1 MELIKVWDIP
11 GGVHP
16 PENKTQSLLE
26 PLGPLAIAP
35 QLILPVSQ
43 HIGAPAKP
51 IVEVG
56 DQVLGG
62 QVIAEA
68 DGVFSANVHA
78 PTSGRIAAIVEHT
91 VPHPSGMTDLC
102 IILDTDGKD
111 DWTPLSPWED
121 YAERNKDDLLARIRE
136 SGIAGLG
143 GAGFPAAVK
152 LNPRANHPIDTLI
165 INGTECEPY
174 ITADDVLMRERAQEV
189 IAGTQILAQLLNQP
203 ERVVIGVEDNKPE
216 AIAALRK
223 AAEGSAIQVV
233 SFPTK
238 YPSGGEK
245 QLIQILTGRE
255 VPAGQIPA
263 AIGVVCQN
271 VGTTAAIYRA
281 VRFGEPLV
289 KRITTVVG
297 EALQTQRNIEV
308 LFGTPVNFVLE
319 QHGYQ
324 HKKASRLVMGGPMMG
339 FSLPDLSVPVVKT
352 TNCLL
357 APSKKELPPPEPAMA
372 CIRCGMCAEA
382 CPVELL
388 PQQLFW
394 YAQAED
400 LEKLE
405 THNLFDCIECGAC
418 SYVCP
423 SHIPLV
429 QYYRAAKGEIRQH
442 RIDKEKSDRSRRR
455 FEFRQDRIA
464 KEEAEKEAKRLAR
477 KKAAEEAKKKLAEQK
492 ANTPAEPK
500 PAAVSTQDT
509 DKQRAKL
516 ERLLASAHE
525 RLKKAE
531 QPLAEEATDEQAEK
545 QAASIKQAQLKV
557 SDAQKKL
564 DAFIASQGENNRQAS
579 STEANDPVAAAIERA
594 KAKQTMSPE
603 EKLRNSVESLQK
615 RLQKA
620 EQKVI
625 EAKDNKPDMVEALQ
639 QGVDKLKDKL
649 SAAQNELAELTPA
662 AAAPA
667 TPANATPD
675 VAQAAIERAKAK
687 LAMSPE
693 EKLRSS
699 LESLYKR
706 LEKAEQKAAGAKQ
719 EDSDKAEAL
728 QQGVERLKEKIAST
742 QKELAEA
749 TLSTVAEET
758 PQDPATSDAASLAIE
773 KAKAKAAAMATM
785 SASDKLR
792 NQVDS
797 LQARLEKA
805 QARLEKAEQEN
816 DDNID
821 AFRTG
826 VSKLEE
832 KLATARDQLA
842 ELT

>member
-16 PENKTQSLLE
+16 PENKHQSMAE
-26 PLGPLAIAP
+26 PLGYIDIPP

-51 IVEVG
+51 IVSVG
-56 DQVLGG
+56 QKVLGG
-62 QVIAEA
+62 EVVAEA

-78 PTSGRIAAIVEHT
+78 PTSGTIAAIVEHL
-91 VPHPSGMTDLC
+91 VPHPSGMRDTC
-102 IILDTDGKD
+102 VIIDTDGKD
-111 DWTPLSPWED
+111 EWVALSPWED
-121 YAERNKDDLLARIRE
+121 FAERDHDDIIKRIRDC
-136 SGIAGLG
+136 GIAGLG
-143 GAGFPAAVK
+143 GAGFPSAVK
-152 LNPRANHPIDTLI
+152 LNPRANHTIDTLI

-174 ITADDVLMRERAQEV
+174 ITADDMLMRERAEDIV
-189 IAGTQILAQLLNQP
+189 AGTQILARLLHNP
-203 ERVVIGVEDNKPE
+203 AKVIIGIEDNKPE
-216 AIAALRK
+216 AIERVRK
-223 AAEGSAIQVV
+223 AAEGTDILVV

-255 VPAGQIPA
+255 VPSGQIPA
-263 AIGVVCQN
+263 TIGVVCQN

-281 VRFGEPLV
+281 LRYGEPLV

-297 EALQTQRNIEV
+297 EALEQQRNIEV
-308 LFGTPVNFVLE
+308 LLGTPVHYVLDK
-319 QHGYQ
+319 HGFND
-324 HKKASRLVMGGPMMG
+324 KKASRLVMGGPMMG
-339 FSLPDLSVPVVKT
+339 FALPDTSVPVVKT

-382 CPVELL
+382 CPAELL

-455 FEFRQDRIA
+455 FEFRQERIA

-492 ANTPAEPK
+492 AAAPAEASAAQA
-500 PAAVSTQDT
+500 PASAVDA
-509 DKQRAKL
+509 DKQKAKL
-516 ERLLASAHE
+516 ERLLASAQE
-525 RLKKAE
+525 SLKKARE
-531 QPLAEEATDEQAEK
+531 PLADDATDEQREK
-545 QAASIKQAQLKV
+545 QAARIKQAELKV
-557 SDAQKKL
+557 SEAQKKL
-564 DAFIASQGENNRQAS
+564 NESHPGEGTSAG
-579 STEANDPVAAAIERA
+579 NDPVAAAIERA
-594 KAKQTMSPE
+594 KAKQTMDPAD
-603 EKLRNSVESLQK
+603 KLRASIESLQK
-615 RLQKA
+615 RLEKA
-620 EQKVI
+620 EQKAADA
-625 EAKDNKPDMVEALQ
+625 ERDKPDMADALK
-639 QGVDKLKDKL
+639 QGAIKLQEKI
-649 SAAQNELAELTPA
+649 AAAKQELADL
-662 AAAPA
+662 APPKSA
-667 TPANATPD
+667 PSQSHSEKPVSASTDA
-675 VAQAAIERAKAK
+675 AQAAIERAKAK
-687 LAMSPE
+687 MSMAPD

-706 LEKAEQKAAGAKQ
+706 LEKAEQKAATAQQ
-719 EDSDKAEAL
+719 EGSDKAEAL
-728 QQGVERLKEKIAST
+728 QQGVDKLKEKITST
-742 QKELAEA
+742 QKELAEL
-749 TLSTVAEET
+749 TPTTVAEET

-785 SASDKLR
+785 SVADKLR

-797 LQARLEKA
+797 LEARLEKA
-805 QARLEKAEQEN
+805 RSKLAQAEQDN
-816 DDNID
+816 DDNLD
-821 AFRTG
+821 AFKTG
-826 VSKLEE
+826 VSKLED
-832 KLATARDQLA
+832 KLAATREQLA
-842 ELT
+842 EHE